1 MYNNYLCILYTS
13 TYTPIHLYT
22 YTPIHLYTYTPNT
35 YTPNTYTPMLMLKTT
50 TTAGF
55 EPTPPEEK

>member
-1 MYNNYLCILYTS
+1 MYI
-13 TYTPIHLYT
+13 IHFHLYT